1 MPSSRMR
8 SESSCSITTPREE
21 SETMASWN
29 LEQGFKDRC
38 HGIEYKC
45 ATGFDWSSFVTCCN
59 QAWRGA
65 FEQGEECLRWKASN
79 IAVLGVENI
88 SLNRRVLWGNA
99 RCGPVD
105 GKVPQIFQRG
115 DALRKGR
122 VIDPSPCC
130 LVANL
135 GLRLGR
141 SYMLWK
147 ERKGE
152 REQQQQRQA
161 PNRIGQRGEEKRG
174 REGARERERRVLM
187 EETLKALSLDYL
199 NLLINGQAF
208 SDVTFSVEGR
218 LVHAHRCILAARS
231 LFFRRFFC
239 GTDPPSPGLLS
250 SPRGGAASPGA
261 AGGAVIPVN
270 SVSYEVFLM
279 MLQFLYSGQVSVV
292 PQKHEPRPGCGER
305 GCWHTHCTAAVDLA
319 LDTLTAARS
328 FGVKQLEQIT
338 EHLPIDVVARIEELR
353 LKTSLARRSSFV
365 AHHHQIDVAGSSADL
380 EDHHHKIRRM
390 RRALDSSDVE
400 LVKLMVMGE
409 GLNLDDALALH
420 YAVENCSREV
430 VKALLELGAADV
442 NSRAGPTG
450 KTPLHVAAEMVCPD
464 MVAVLLDHHADPN
477 VRTVDGVTPLDIL
490 RTLTSDFLFK
500 GAVPGLSHIEP
511 NKLRLCLELVQSA
524 ALVISREEA
533 NCGGGT
539 GGAGSNPS
547 TTIYP
552 RMNPGTGACDASS
565 STSGMVNLSLDSRM
579 VYLNLGMAAQFG
591 GKMNDGGGDGSS
603 SSRSQDGGGGI
614 GPSSMYPAHGFP

>member
-1 MPSSRMR
+1 
-8 SESSCSITTPREE
+8 
-21 SETMASWN
+21 
-29 LEQGFKDRC
+29 
-38 HGIEYKC
+38 
-45 ATGFDWSSFVTCCN
+45 
-59 QAWRGA
+59 
-65 FEQGEECLRWKASN
+65 
-79 IAVLGVENI
+79 
-88 SLNRRVLWGNA
+88 
-99 RCGPVD
+99 
-105 GKVPQIFQRG
+105 
-115 DALRKGR
+115 
-122 VIDPSPCC
+122 
-130 LVANL
+130 
-135 GLRLGR
+135 
-141 SYMLWK
+141 
-147 ERKGE
+147 
-152 REQQQQRQA
+152 
-161 PNRIGQRGEEKRG
+161 
-174 REGARERERRVLM
+174 M

-270 SVSYEVFLM
+270 SVSYEVFLL

-292 PQKHEPRPGCGER
+292 PQKHEPRPSCGER

-338 EHLPIDVVARIEELR
+338 EKQLASMAEKASIEDVMKVLMASRQQDMQQLWTTCSHLVAKSGLPAEVLAKHLPIDVVARIEELR
-353 LKTSLARRSSFV
+353 LKSSLARRSSFV
-365 AHHHQIDVAGSSADL
+365 AHHHQIDVSGSSADL

-442 NSRAGPTG
+442 NSPAGPTG
-450 KTPLHVAAEMVCPD
+450 KTPLHIAAEMVCPD

-539 GGAGSNPS
+539 GGAGSNP
-547 TTIYP
+547 TTAIYP

-603 SSRSQDGGGGI
+603 SSRSQGGGGGI